1 MFSYTRTPF
10 TVETEYKAEVN
21 STVKV
26 CEDGE
31 WNILHFMEDKI
42 ITMTATHDQFSIV
55 NMNGRK
61 GMFSD
66 LLSWKYGKL
75 IPNLHSFGHLID
87 SKREGSE
94 LTVVVTPFTSP
105 CYTFVNE
112 KEDEDLIIDVHVETR
127 MCYYVLCFLLFN
139 TIALGCCPKV
149 LIFEIVFFL
158 LSILYVEAFN
168 YYHPL
173 LLAYSCYAQYIAPY
187 FSVPLLTVA
196 NGVTLLFCHFLI
208 RLVDLSCF
216 LYTVLTNHG
225 KDVFYYL
232 GYSIAHYTSIANRF
246 IYTHLQLF
254 SEVSKQWATV
264 YWKEITVALVL
275 MMIAVYIFYPWKL
288 NLTIQIRF
296 GSTVAIAAAL
306 AYTDLP
312 LMAQLL
318 LISIIFVLLV
328 LMLKDAVGYTWTYF
342 VRVMGRY
349 KH

>member
-1 MFSYTRTPF
+1 
-10 TVETEYKAEVN
+10 
-21 STVKV
+21 
-26 CEDGE
+26 
-31 WNILHFMEDKI
+31 
-42 ITMTATHDQFSIV
+42 
-55 NMNGRK
+55 
-61 GMFSD
+61 
-66 LLSWKYGKL
+66 
-75 IPNLHSFGHLID
+75 
-87 SKREGSE
+87 
-94 LTVVVTPFTSP
+94 
-105 CYTFVNE
+105 
-112 KEDEDLIIDVHVETR
+112 

-139 TIALGCCPKV
+139 TIALGCCPKLYPSGSIISRV

-208 RLVDLSCF
+208 RFVLPSVFTHSLVDLSCF

-225 KDVFYYL
+225 KDAFYYL
-232 GYSIAHYTSIANRF
+232 GYSIAHYTNIANRF

-264 YWKEITVALVL
+264 YWKECVRSRGLISRITVALVL

-328 LMLKDAVGYTWTYF
+328 LMLKDAVGYT
-342 VRVMGRY
+342 
-349 KH
+349 